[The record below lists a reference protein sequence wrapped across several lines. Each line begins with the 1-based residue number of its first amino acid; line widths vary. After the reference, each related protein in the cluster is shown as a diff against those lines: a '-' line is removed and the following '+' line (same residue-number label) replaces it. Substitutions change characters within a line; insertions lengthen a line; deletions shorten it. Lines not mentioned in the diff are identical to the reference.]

1 MARRKLEERNVRKL
15 IKGTNGSYSITLPIE
30 AIRALDWQKSQKLV
44 VDVDTRRGRIIVKDW
59 KKNEGKRNKK

>member
-30 AIRALDWQKSQKLV
+30 AIRLLDWQKSQKLV
-44 VDVDTRRGRIIVKDW
+44 VEVDKRRGRIVIKDW
-59 KKNEGKRNKK
+59 TRSSSKKK